1 MKKGFILILGLLLF
15 ACQTNSHR
23 GGSAKIATFED
34 STSYAL
40 GADIGEN
47 LMRDNID
54 LNYDI
59 FLSGIIDAYET
70 KDVQLDKKQ
79 RRQVMMNLQN
89 KLREK
94 AKLEVENNL
103 KAADEFIKNNKTENS
118 EVKET
123 PTGLQYRVIKE
134 GDGDSPGPKDRVKVH
149 YSGRLIDGTVF
160 DSSNEDEPS
169 MFYANQVIR
178 GWTEGLQLMK
188 VGAKF
193 ELFIHPKLGYGTRKK
208 SSIPPNSLLIFE
220 LELLEIVEKK

>member
-23 GGSAKIATFED
+23 GGSAKITTFED

-103 KAADEFIKNNKTENS
+103 KAADEFIKNNKTKNS